1 MMDSVISLFS
11 EKSNNMLPVFSKLS
25 FLASA
30 LNLPFYPIFMVP
42 SISGFQLLRG
52 GKHDKNIESRE
63 CLKCLN

>member
-11 EKSNNMLPVFSKLS
+11 EESNSMMPVFSKFS

-30 LNLPFYPIFMVP
+30 LNLPFYPIGIVP
-42 SISGFQLLRG
+42 SKSGFQPLRG
-52 GKHDKNIESRE
+52 GKHDENIESRE